1 MRAPAD
7 YADSFKVLE
16 ENNILKPDISLKLR
30 QMVKFRNRLVHLY
43 GEIDDVYIIEFIKN
57 DLKDIEQLKTIITKT
72 YLT

>member
-1 MRAPAD
+1 MRAPTD